1 MIASTMKFHCAS
13 EGLSKKEDLMMDLKP
28 LLVNALLYS
37 FAVDDFTVNIDNQR
51 ELDYTRGQPVILP
64 KSSPITTQYCILTH

>member
-37 FAVDDFTVNIDNQR
+37 FAVEDFTVNIDNQR
-51 ELDYTRGQPVILP
+51 EYHSALEANLLYSPNVHPLP
-64 KSSPITTQYCILTH
+64 HNTAF